1 MDRFTDMVDYFYFT
15 ENMINQ
21 QNEMERYINECI
33 ILSNSNRKKVFQE
46 MTVFNEVVFGDKAKS
61 LFSRLK
67 TFFAKLFGK
76 ITESLSKIFAGNKEY
91 LDKYKDIILGKTVKI
106 SGKMKKF
113 IGSSGGIERT
123 RSLFKNAA
131 KITVPIQAAKY
142 DEFIDQAKK
151 DSKKTE
157 GDDRNDA
164 EKEFKNEQ
172 YTAVLSA
179 LNIPSSEVDPKTSD
193 DISADLKSYYCGGD
207 EIVEYTNT
215 DFSTDVMKEIYKFLY
230 SSDELTSGL
239 AKFRD
244 TYQSCMAKSEQ
255 AFDQAF
261 EKAKKLKSKS
271 LDTNATKET
280 KDNAAG
286 ELKKMADDAKTAA
299 DTEEQK
305 RNSEKQKEQSTS
317 KPQNHTTPNR
327 NSTQSG
333 PKPPP
338 EMPSISTPTTS
349 NREAYVYSTVYQTY
363 LNEFEVT
370 GSSSPESSKST
381 DNVSADTNKINTQAA
396 STTAS
401 NTSKAATSKTK
412 TIKANTADYNDTAKN
427 AAVQGVANA
436 ESDTDLEAFQTL
448 SMSYIK
454 AFSEARTMVFS
465 AACTAINM
473 AQKELFQFVSAHVR
487 SYIGSENNT
496 DDDTN
501 VSKL

>member
-33 ILSNSNRKKVFQE
+33 ILSNPNRKKVFQE
-46 MTVFNEVVFGDKAKS
+46 MSVFNEVVFGDKAKS

-67 TFFAKLFGK
+67 TFFSKLFGK

-113 IGSSGGIERT
+113 IGSGGGIERT

-131 KITVPIQAAKY
+131 KITVPIQASKY
-142 DEFIDQAKK
+142 DEFIDRAKT

-172 YTAVLSA
+172 YIEVLTD

-280 KDNAAG
+280 QDNAAK
-286 ELKKMADDAKTAA
+286 ELEQMATDAKTAA
-299 DTEEQK
+299 DTEETK
-305 RNSEKQKEQSTS
+305 RQAKQKQQPNNPPQPPPNNPQPQ
-317 KPQNHTTPNR
+317 PQNT
-327 NSTQSG
+327 G
-333 PKPPP
+333 
-338 EMPSISTPTTS
+338 
-349 NREAYVYSTVYQTY
+349 YVYSTVYQTY

-370 GSSSPESSKST
+370 GSSSSEDKST

-427 AAVQGVANA
+427 AAVKKVKDA
-436 ESDTDLEAFQTL
+436 EAETDLEAFQTL

-465 AACTAINM
+465 AACTAVNM

>member
-33 ILSNSNRKKVFQE
+33 ILSNPNRKKVFQE

-113 IGSSGGIERT
+113 IGSGGGIERT

-131 KITVPIQAAKY
+131 KITVPIQAAEY
-142 DEFIDQAKK
+142 DKFIDQAKT

-172 YTAVLSA
+172 YTNVLTD

-271 LDTNATKET
+271 LDSNATKET
-280 KDNAAG
+280 QDNAAK
-286 ELKKMADDAKTAA
+286 ELEKMATDAKNAA
-299 DTEEQK
+299 DVEKEKRDKAKQNNTSQEQP
-305 RNSEKQKEQSTS
+305 NANTTQNNASQQTNNPPQPQS
-317 KPQNHTTPNR
+317 Q
-327 NSTQSG
+327 
-333 PKPPP
+333 
-338 EMPSISTPTTS
+338 TTS
-349 NREAYVYSTVYQTY
+349 NGEAYVYSTVYQTY

-370 GSSSPESSKST
+370 GSSSSESSKST
-381 DNVSADTNKINTQAA
+381 DNVSADTSKINTQAA

-401 NTSKAATSKTK
+401 NTSKSATSKTK

-427 AAVQGVANA
+427 AAVQKVKDA
-436 ESDTDLEAFQTL
+436 EADTDLEAFQTL

-465 AACTAINM
+465 AACTAVNM

>member
-33 ILSNSNRKKVFQE
+33 ILSNPNRKKVFQE

-113 IGSSGGIERT
+113 IGSGGGIERT

-131 KITVPIQAAKY
+131 KITVPIQAAEY
-142 DEFIDQAKK
+142 DKFIDQAKT

-164 EKEFKNEQ
+164 EKEFKNKQ
-172 YTAVLSA
+172 YTKVLTD

-280 KDNAAG
+280 QENAAKKL
-286 ELKKMADDAKTAA
+286 EKMATDANDAA
-299 DTEEQK
+299 DTEKTK
-305 RNSEKQKEQSTS
+305 REAKQQPQ
-317 KPQNHTTPNR
+317 PQNT
-327 NSTQSG
+327 G
-333 PKPPP
+333 
-338 EMPSISTPTTS
+338 
-349 NREAYVYSTVYQTY
+349 YVYSTVYQTY

-370 GSSSPESSKST
+370 GSSSSEDKST

-427 AAVQGVANA
+427 AAVQKVKDA
-436 ESDTDLEAFQTL
+436 EAETDLEAFQTL

-465 AACTAINM
+465 AACTAVNM